1 MTSKNDPTVTVE
13 NPQKPNDIN
22 GNLEDRNE
30 SAEKLILNKL
40 ADREAEMV
48 PSSALTD
55 RELQAS
61 KTYGLESL
69 QLKNLGH
76 VYRNL
81 PVAKLIEH
89 CLARGEAILAENGAL
104 CVKTGKYTG
113 RSPDDKFIVDEPSCH
128 DEVDWGKT
136 NVPITEQN
144 FERLYRRVISYV
156 QGRDLYIFDG
166 YVGADPQYRFGVRII
181 NERPSQNLFAH
192 QIFIRPSAEELQ
204 NHHADFTVIAAPG
217 LQGDPDF
224 DDGIHSEAF
233 IVVHFAKK
241 LVIIG
246 GSKYAGEIKKS
257 IFGMMNYFMTKRDVL
272 PMHCSANMDEQGKTA
287 LFFGLSGTGK
297 TTLSADPD
305 RKLIG
310 DDEHGW
316 SPEGIFNFEGGCY
329 AKTIRLSQENE
340 PQIWAAIRFGS
351 LIENVILDADTRIPD
366 YDDGSITQ
374 NTRAGY
380 PLHYIPNAV
389 IPSVGDHPD
398 AVIFLTADA
407 FGVLPPIAKLTP
419 EQAMYYFI
427 SGYTSKLAGTER
439 GITEPQ
445 ATFSACFGKP
455 FLPLS
460 ATAYAEMLGKRLG
473 EQEKEVG
480 VYLVNTGWSG
490 GPYGVGERIAIKH
503 TRAMVSAAVGG
514 SLKDVS
520 FHPDPVF
527 NVLVPDS
534 VPGVPTEM
542 LDPKNTWSDRDGY
555 DEQAKKLAQLFV
567 ENFKRYTDAA
577 SEIIAAGPNV
587 G

>member
-1 MTSKNDPTVTVE
+1 MSSQNDTTVATQSYEKSDSNYE
-13 NPQKPNDIN
+13 NIY
-22 GNLEDRNE
+22 RNP
-30 SAEKLILNKL
+30 SASSVILKTL
-40 ADREAEMV
+40 ADRESEIL
-48 PSSALTD
+48 SNGKKDNS
-55 RELQAS
+55 ENAS
-61 KTYGLESL
+61 QTYGLESL
-69 QLKNLGH
+69 QLKNLGT

-81 PVAKLIEH
+81 PVAKLVEH
-89 CLARGEAILAENGAL
+89 ALARGEGVLAENGAL
-104 CVKTGKYTG
+104 CIKTGKYTG
-113 RSPDDKFIVDEPSCH
+113 RSPDDKFIVDEASCH

-136 NVPITEQN
+136 NVPITEKN
-144 FERLYRRVISYV
+144 FNRLYRRVISYV

-166 YVGADPQYRFGVRII
+166 YVGADPKYRFGVRII
-181 NERPSQNLFAH
+181 TEHAAQNLFAH
-192 QIFIRPSAEELQ
+192 QIFIRPTAEELKTHQ
-204 NHHADFTVIAAPG
+204 ADFTVIAVPG
-217 LQGDPDF
+217 LHGDPEV
-224 DDGIHSEAF
+224 DDGINSEAF

-272 PMHCSANMDEQGKTA
+272 PMHCSANMDENGKTA

-297 TTLSADPD
+297 TTLSADPN

-316 SPEGIFNFEGGCY
+316 SREGIFNFEGGCY
-329 AKTIRLSQENE
+329 AKTIRLSRENE
-340 PQIWAAIRFGS
+340 PQIWDAIRFGA
-351 LIENVILDADTRIPD
+351 IMENVILHADTRIPD
-366 YDDGSITQ
+366 YDNDRLTE

-380 PLHYIPNAV
+380 PLEFIPNAV
-389 IPSVGDHPD
+389 IPSVGGHPD

-460 ATAYAEMLGKRLG
+460 ATAYAQMLGKRLA
-473 EQEKEVG
+473 EQTHEVG

-490 GPYGVGERIAIKH
+490 GPYGVGKRIAIKH
-503 TRAMVSAAVGG
+503 TRAMISAALDG
-514 SLKDVS
+514 SLKNVK
-520 FHPDPVF
+520 FHPHPIF
-527 NVLVPDS
+527 KILIPES
-534 VPGVPTEM
+534 VPGVPDSM
-542 LDPKNTWSDRDGY
+542 LDPKNTWSDPAAY
-555 DEQAKKLAQLFV
+555 DQQAKKLASLFV
-567 ENFKRYTDAA
+567 KNFARYPEAA
-577 SEIIAAGPNV
+577 PEIAAAGPIV
-587 G
+587 D

>member
-1 MTSKNDPTVTVE
+1 MSSQDDTTVATQSYEISDSNYENIYKNP
-13 NPQKPNDIN
+13 
-22 GNLEDRNE
+22 
-30 SAEKLILNKL
+30 SASSVILKTL
-40 ADREAEMV
+40 ADRESEILGNGKK
-48 PSSALTD
+48 SNSENTS
-55 RELQAS
+55 Q
-61 KTYGLESL
+61 TYGLESL
-69 QLKNLGH
+69 QLKNLGT

-81 PVAKLIEH
+81 SVAKLVEH
-89 CLARGEAILAENGAL
+89 ALARGEGVLAENGAL
-104 CVKTGKYTG
+104 CIKTGKYTG
-113 RSPDDKFIVDEPSCH
+113 RSPEDKFIVDEASCH
-128 DEVDWGKT
+128 DEVDWGQT
-136 NVPITEQN
+136 NVPISEKN
-144 FERLYRRVISYV
+144 FNRLYRRVISYV

-166 YVGADPQYRFGVRII
+166 YVGADPKYRFGVRII
-181 NERPSQNLFAH
+181 TEHAAQNLFAH
-192 QIFIRPSAEELQ
+192 QIFIRPTAEELKTHQ
-204 NHHADFTVIAAPG
+204 ADFTVIAVPG
-217 LQGDPDF
+217 LHGDPEV
-224 DDGIHSEAF
+224 DDGINSEAF

-272 PMHCSANMDEQGKTA
+272 PMHCAANMDENGKTA

-297 TTLSADPD
+297 TTLSADPN

-316 SPEGIFNFEGGCY
+316 SREGIFNFEGGCY
-329 AKTIRLSQENE
+329 AKTIRLSRENE
-340 PQIWAAIRFGS
+340 PQIWDAIRFGA
-351 LIENVILDADTRIPD
+351 IMENVILHADTRIPD
-366 YDDGSITQ
+366 YDNDLLTE

-380 PLHYIPNAV
+380 PLEFIPNAV
-389 IPSVGDHPD
+389 IPSVGGHPD

-460 ATAYAEMLGKRLG
+460 ATAYAQMLGKRLA
-473 EQEKEVG
+473 EQTYEVG

-503 TRAMVSAAVGG
+503 TRAMISAALNG
-514 SLKDVS
+514 SLKNVK
-520 FHPDPVF
+520 FHPHPIF
-527 NVLVPDS
+527 KILVPES
-534 VPGVPTEM
+534 VPGVPDRM
-542 LDPKNTWSDRDGY
+542 LDPKNTWSDPAAY
-555 DEQAKKLAQLFV
+555 DQQAKKLASLFV
-567 ENFKRYTDAA
+567 KNFARYPEAA
-577 SEIIAAGPNV
+577 PEIAAAGPIV
-587 G
+587 D